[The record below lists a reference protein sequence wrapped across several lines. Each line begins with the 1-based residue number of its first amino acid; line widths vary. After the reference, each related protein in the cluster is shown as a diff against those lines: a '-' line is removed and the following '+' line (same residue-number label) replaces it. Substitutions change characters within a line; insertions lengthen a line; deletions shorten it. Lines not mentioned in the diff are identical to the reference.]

1 MFPTIT
7 TVPLIHLASGDRLSL
22 QIYKFIGAKPGRKVY
37 LQSNLHGSELTG
49 NAVIHQLI
57 QWLSSLE
64 PNQLAGEIWLVP
76 LCNPLGTN
84 ERSHHFSPGRFDPYS
99 GENWNRI
106 FWEYQPSA
114 EELTAFTQS
123 QLVFDRPTIEQ
134 NYRDQI
140 WTSFNKLAAPLKAP
154 SGQPFCDHYRFLLQS
169 LCLDAHYVIDLHTSS
184 DQGLTYFYYF
194 QNRQTSARLFMLP
207 IGILLDEYAGGA
219 FDEAFIKPWLALE
232 DCFAQLGRKIQFDIE
247 AWTLELGSAMQI
259 DATTVDRAVQAVKNY
274 LLQKGVLRVPA
285 APMPLPSIAA
295 MKLVSSSQMKKYY
308 APVGGM
314 VQSRVALGKT
324 VEAGQRLYQILSFNK
339 GFNADC
345 SPESRMPKVLDIC
358 AEQAGL
364 VYDVSINHAVNQ
376 GEYVLGIL

>member
-1 MFPTIT
+1 MIPSIT
-7 TVPLIHLASGDRLSL
+7 TLPLLQMASGDRLFL
-22 QIYKFIGAKPGRKVY
+22 QVYKFIGTKPGRKVY
-37 LQSNLHGSELTG
+37 LQSNLHGAELTG
-49 NAVIHQLI
+49 NAVIHQLM
-57 QWLSSLE
+57 QWLGSLE
-64 PNQLAGEIWLVP
+64 PTQLAGEIWLVP

-84 ERSHHFSPGRFDPYS
+84 TRSHHFSPGRFDAYS

-106 FWEYQPSA
+106 FWEYQPNV
-114 EELTAFTQS
+114 EDLTAFAQS
-123 QLVFDRPTIEQ
+123 QMECDRPTIEQ
-134 NYRDQI
+134 NYRDRMRA
-140 WTSFNKLAAPLKAP
+140 SFEKLSAPSKAP

-184 DQGLTYFYYF
+184 DQGLTYLYYF
-194 QNRQTSARLFMLP
+194 RNRQTSARLFMLP

-232 DCFAQLGRKIQFDIE
+232 DCFAQLGRKIQFEIE

-259 DATTVDRAVQAVKNY
+259 DAGSVDRGVQAVKNY

-285 APMPLPSIAA
+285 APTPMPSIAT
-295 MKLVSSSQMKKYY
+295 MKLVASSQMKKYY

-314 VQSRVALGKT
+314 VQARVALGKT

-339 GFNADC
+339 SLNQG
-345 SPESRMPKVLDIC
+345 SETEQMPTVLDIC
-358 AEQAGL
+358 AEQSGI

>member
-1 MFPTIT
+1 MLPTIT
-7 TVPLIHLASGDRLSL
+7 TLPLPQLASGDRLSL
-22 QIYKFIGAKPGRKVY
+22 QIYKFIGHKSGQKVY

-57 QWLSSLE
+57 QWLSGLE
-64 PNQLAGEIWLVP
+64 PDQLAGEIWLVP

-114 EELTAFTQS
+114 EELTAFAQS
-123 QLVFDRPTIEQ
+123 QMECDRPTIEQ
-134 NYRDQI
+134 NYRDRI
-140 WTSFNKLAAPLKAP
+140 RVNFEKLAAPLQAP
-154 SGQPFCDHYRFLLQS
+154 SGKPLSEHYRFLLQS
-169 LCLDAHYVIDLHTSS
+169 LCIDAHYVIDLHTSS

-194 QNRQTSARLFMLP
+194 RNRQTSARLFMLP
-207 IGILLDEYAGGA
+207 IGVLLDEYAGGA

-232 DCFAQLGRKIQFDIE
+232 DCFAKLGRKMQFDIE

-259 DATTVDRAVQAVKNY
+259 DTTTVDRGVQAVKNY
-274 LLQKGVLRVPA
+274 LLQKGILRVPA
-285 APMPLPSIAA
+285 APKPMPSIAA

-308 APVGGM
+308 APAGGM
-314 VQSRVALGKT
+314 VQSRVALGQT
-324 VEAGQRLYQILSFNK
+324 VTAGQPLYQILSFNK
-339 GFNADC
+339 GN
-345 SPESRMPKVLDIC
+345 ETGQMPTVLNIC
-358 AEQAGL
+358 AEQAGV

>member
-1 MFPTIT
+1 MIPTIT
-7 TVPLIHLASGDRLSL
+7 TVPLLQLASGDRLAL
-22 QIYKFIGAKPGRKVY
+22 QIYKFAGEKLGRKVY
-37 LQSNLHGSELTG
+37 LQANLHGSELTG
-49 NAVIHQLI
+49 NAVIHQLM
-57 QWLSSLE
+57 QWLSGLE
-64 PNQLAGEIWLVP
+64 PNQLVGEIWLVP

-84 ERSHHFSPGRFDPYS
+84 ERSHHFSPGRFNPYS

-106 FWEYQPSA
+106 FWEYQPSV
-114 EELTAFTQS
+114 EDLTVFAQS
-123 QLVFDRPTIEQ
+123 QIECDRPTVEQ
-134 NYRDQI
+134 NYRNRI
-140 WTSFNKLAAPLKAP
+140 RASFDKLAAPLKAP
-154 SGQPFCDHYRFLLQS
+154 SGRPFSEHYRFLLQS

-194 QNRQTSARLFMLP
+194 RNRQTSARLFMLP

-219 FDEAFIKPWLALE
+219 FDEAFMKPWLALE
-232 DCFAQLGRKIQFDIE
+232 DCFAKLGRKIQFDIE
-247 AWTLELGSAMQI
+247 AWTMELGSAMQI
-259 DATTVDRAVQAVKNY
+259 DTETVDRGVQAVKNY

-285 APMPLPSIAA
+285 APAPMPSIAA

-324 VEAGQRLYQILSFNK
+324 VEAGQRLYQILSFPK
-339 GFNADC
+339 SAYET
-345 SPESRMPKVLDIC
+345 SQMPTISDIC
-358 AEQAGL
+358 AEQSGI